1 MDYPIGKFLWLSY
14 CLYYLRWLTVAYK
27 IVALRIQI
35 WCFFRYWGWG
45 GEDDDLFARLK
56 GSGLN
61 PQHLYGKSG
70 TFRVRLTLT

>member
-1 MDYPIGKFLWLSY
+1 MDYRIGNVLRLFY
-14 CLYYLRWLTVAYK
+14 CLRRFLAYDIVVLRMHV
-27 IVALRIQI
+27 
-35 WCFFRYWGWG
+35 WCVFRYWGWG

-61 PQHLYGKSG
+61 PQHLSGKSG